1 MSEYEKTKDSSPTPS
16 QSKRY
21 LVGFAICAIILGASS
36 SIARY
41 YWLNQEEAEKRTP
54 PPTIPLVDGI
64 RLQAT
69 NFTVHLPSQGRV
81 QARAVTSI
89 NPEVSGRIISIEPD
103 FKEGGFFKPGQK
115 LLTLDNLDYLNAITK
130 TEGSINQLKAKLAL
144 EKIGR
149 ASITNAFAIAQAN
162 LEQAQVAL
170 KLQQLE
176 RSSYSNAVTVA
187 QANLKQAEANLV
199 LKNAERDAAIA
210 NLKRIN
216 KLEGASDLAK
226 REPQVAEAKANEQA
240 KRATLE
246 KAVKDKAEKPQQ
258 LEADFKAKIKVAEAK
273 LIEARENLRRPA
285 QLEAELLAQIKI
297 AESEAAQAQRNSKRT
312 VIIAPQYHGRITE
325 KRVDIGQVVNA
336 NTILATAIATD
347 YAEVRLPISNHR
359 LSYMNVPEQLVST
372 NNTEAL
378 KHQAPITYPA
388 VKLTAQIGVDAH
400 TWQGKIDR
408 AESRYDSASQ
418 QLFLIAQ
425 VPEPYGHQPALRAG
439 LFVRA
444 DITGNTLTD
453 VFILPRHTV
462 RRGSEVV
469 LAIKKPDSK
478 NTKKEGAS
486 QKDSQQKSTKKP
498 GGPRKKGPPKPKAT
512 HILERKT
519 IEVLWR
525 DEKRIIT
532 PYTKNDPDSLQP
544 GDVLITTSIEY
555 ATKDQPLIVRIE
567 GEPLPGPKDKP
578 EGKPGGA
585 PNRKPKP

>member
-1 MSEYEKTKDSSPTPS
+1 MSEYEKTKDSSPNPS

-21 LVGFAICAIILGASS
+21 LVGFAICTIILGASS

-54 PPTIPLVDGI
+54 PPNIPLVDGI

-89 NPEVSGRIISIEPD
+89 NPEVSGRIISIEPA

-115 LLTLDNLDYLNAITK
+115 LLTLDNSDYLNAITK
-130 TEGSINQLKAKLAL
+130 TEGTISQLNAKLAL

-149 ASITNAFAIAQAN
+149 ASITNAFTVAQAN

-170 KLQQLE
+170 KLEQLE

-199 LKNAERDAAIA
+199 LKNAERNAAIA

-226 REPQVAEAKANEQA
+226 MEPQVAEAKANEQA
-240 KRATLE
+240 KQATLQ
-246 KAVKDKAEKPQQ
+246 KAIKDLAEKPDQMEND
-258 LEADFKAKIKVAEAK
+258 LKAKIKVAEAR
-273 LIEARENLRRPA
+273 LIESKENLRRPA

-297 AESEAAQAQRNSKRT
+297 AESEAAQAKRNSKRT

-347 YAEVRLPISNHR
+347 YAEVRLPISNDR
-359 LSYMNVPEQLVST
+359 LSYLEIPEQLVST
-372 NNTEAL
+372 NNTQAL
-378 KHQAPITYPA
+378 INQPKIEPPLVT
-388 VKLTAQIGVDAH
+388 LTAQRGGDSQD
-400 TWQGKIDR
+400 WPGKIDR

-425 VPEPYGHQPALRAG
+425 VPEPYGQKPALRAG

-462 RRGSEVV
+462 RRGNEVV

-478 NTKKEGAS
+478 NPKKERTP
-486 QKDSQQKSTKKP
+486 QKNSQQKSTKKP
-498 GGPRKKGPPKPKAT
+498 GGPQKKGTSNPKAT
-512 HILERKT
+512 HILARKP
-519 IEVLWR
+519 IKILWR

-532 PYTKNDPDSLQP
+532 PFTKDDPDSLQP

-567 GEPLPGPKDKP
+567 GEPLPKDKP
-578 EGKPGGA
+578 AEKPGGA
-585 PNRKPKP
+585 PDRKPKQ

>member
-1 MSEYEKTKDSSPTPS
+1 MSEYEKIKDSSPNTS

-115 LLTLDNLDYLNAITK
+115 LLTLDNADYLNAITK
-130 TEGSINQLKAKLAL
+130 TEASISQLNAKLAL

-149 ASITNAFAIAQAN
+149 ASITNAFAVAQAN

-170 KLQQLE
+170 KLEQLE

-199 LKNAERDAAIA
+199 LKNAERNAAIA

-378 KHQAPITYPA
+378 KHQAPITYPD
-388 VKLTAQIGVDAH
+388 VKLTAQIGVDTH
-400 TWQGKIDR
+400 TWQGKINR

-462 RRGSEVV
+462 RRGNEVV

-486 QKDSQQKSTKKP
+486 HKDSQQKPTKKP
-498 GGPRKKGPPKPKAT
+498 GGPQEKGPSKPKAT

-519 IEVLWR
+519 IEILWR

-532 PYTKNDPDSLQP
+532 PFTKDDPDSLQP

-567 GEPLPGPKDKP
+567 GEPLPKDKP
-578 EGKPGGA
+578 AEKPDGA

>member
-1 MSEYEKTKDSSPTPS
+1 MSEYEKTKDSSPNPS

-115 LLTLDNLDYLNAITK
+115 LLTLDNSDYLNAITK
-130 TEGSINQLKAKLAL
+130 TEGSISQLKAKLAL

-149 ASITNAFAIAQAN
+149 ASITNAFAVAQAN

-246 KAVKDKAEKPQQ
+246 KAIKDKAEKPQQ
-258 LEADFKAKIKVAEAK
+258 LEADFKAKIKVAEAM

-297 AESEAAQAQRNSKRT
+297 AESEADQAQRNSKRT

-378 KHQAPITYPA
+378 NHQAPITYPA

-462 RRGSEVV
+462 RRGNEVV
-469 LAIKKPDSK
+469 LAIKKTGSK
-478 NTKKEGAS
+478 KPKKQGAS
-486 QKDSQQKSTKKP
+486 QKYSQQKSTKKP
-498 GGPRKKGPPKPKAT
+498 EGPQKKGPSKPKAT

-519 IEVLWR
+519 IEILWR

-532 PYTKNDPDSLQP
+532 PFTKDDPDSLQP

-567 GEPLPGPKDKP
+567 GEPLPKDKP
-578 EGKPGGA
+578 ERKPGGG